1 VRRHSRGGA
10 RGFHTPRM
18 AHALRERSNEASR
31 TMPRHNPA
39 LHRNQK
45 APLTPARRRLYIF
58 GVAVLLLALGW
69 GLKVVVAPAFQRTIV
84 ITTGADGGIYRG
96 FADRY
101 APILKR
107 QGIKLDIRSSSGAVE
122 NYERLKD
129 PNSPYEV
136 GFVQSGTTRPQES
149 DQLQTIAAVSYEP
162 IWLFYRGDTVINR
175 LSQLRGKRVSV
186 GVPGSGLLNVA
197 QVLLGDSGVTA
208 ANTTLLQV
216 DADKTYQGLES
227 GQLDAGFFI
236 GRPDAAMQT
245 TLLNSNLKLMSFAQA
260 DALVQKFPSLS
271 KVIFPRASTS
281 VVNDL
286 PQTDV
291 TLLAATALLVSKD
304 TLHPAFIYLLLDAA
318 KTVHGGEDYFTPLGT
333 FPNLNSEEFP
343 ISEESERFFKSGRP
357 FLQRYLPFWLASFIE
372 RRLLILLPFMAL
384 LLGLLQAL
392 PRMVE
397 ARIKKRLVVWYRE
410 LKSLEDEV
418 WKYSNQPSAQ
428 QVAQWRTEIESIDA
442 YASRISMPQ
451 RYFHDV
457 YALKQ
462 AIGIVRGR
470 IDQVAERV
478 KDDPAVTFRG

>member
-1 VRRHSRGGA
+1 M
-10 RGFHTPRM
+10 TPG
-18 AHALRERSNEASR
+18 H
-31 TMPRHNPA
+31 
-39 LHRNQK
+39 
-45 APLTPARRRLYIF
+45 RRLFII
-58 GVAVLLLALGW
+58 VALVLLTALGW
-69 GLKVVVAPAFQRTIV
+69 ALKVVLEPALQRTIV

-107 QGIKLDIRSSSGAVE
+107 EGIKLEIRSSSGSVE

-136 GFVQSGTTRPQES
+136 GFIQSGTTRPQES
-149 DQLQTIAAVSYEP
+149 DALQTIAAVSYEP
-162 IWLFYRGDTVINR
+162 IWVFYRGDAVITR
-175 LSQLRGKRVSV
+175 LAQLRGKRVSV

-208 ANTTLLQV
+208 TNTTLLQL
-216 DADKTYQGLES
+216 DADKAYQGLES
-227 GQLDAGFFI
+227 GQVDAAFFI
-236 GRPDAAMQT
+236 GRPDAPMQT
-245 TLLNSNLKLMSFAQA
+245 TLLNSHLKLMSIAQA

-271 KVIFPRASTS
+271 KVIFPRASIS
-281 VVNDL
+281 IVDDL
-286 PQTDV
+286 PPADV

-318 KTVHGGEDYFTPLGT
+318 KTVHGGEDYFTRLGA

-343 ISEESERFFKSGRP
+343 VSEESERYFKSGRP

-392 PRMVE
+392 PRIVE
-397 ARIKKRLVVWYRE
+397 ARIKRRLVVWYRE
-410 LKSLEDEV
+410 IKSLEDEV
-418 WKYSNQPSAQ
+418 WKHSTEPSAE
-428 QVAQWRTEIESIDA
+428 QVARWRDEIENIDA
-442 YASRISMPQ
+442 HASEIRMPQ

-457 YALKQ
+457 YGLKQ
-462 AIGIVRGR
+462 AIGIVRDR
-470 IDQVAERV
+470 IEQVAQRV
-478 KDDPAVTFRG
+478 KTGSQAQSTH